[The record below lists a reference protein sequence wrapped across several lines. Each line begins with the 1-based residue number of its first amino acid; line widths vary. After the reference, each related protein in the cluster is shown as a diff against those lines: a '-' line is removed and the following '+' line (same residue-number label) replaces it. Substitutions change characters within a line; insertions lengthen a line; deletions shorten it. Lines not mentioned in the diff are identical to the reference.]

1 MEVLAPVDLAQCEKG
16 AVLLPFHERQ
26 GQGLAGVR
34 REIRGVESGAGKWNT
49 LEHKSDS
56 KTFKNVKNV

>member
-26 GQGLAGVR
+26 GQGLVGLRGGVR
-34 REIRGVESGAGKWNT
+34 GEEWGREM
-49 LEHKSDS
+49 
-56 KTFKNVKNV
+56 